1 MQIPSIVK
9 FTAVNFFKFVMF
21 ITVMFAIAGVVIA
34 VMEISEHYLGHA
46 LWGAI
51 PLFVAVALFFSY
63 LQARQDVV
71 TERRRNQ
78 SIAERLSRED

>member
-9 FTAVNFFKFVMF
+9 FTAINFFKFVMF
-21 ITVMFAIAGVVIA
+21 IAIMFAIAGVV
-34 VMEISEHYLGHA
+34 VVVLELSKHYLGHA
-46 LWGAI
+46 LWGAV
-51 PLFVAVALFFSY
+51 PLFVAAGLFFSY
-63 LQARQDVV
+63 IQARQDVF